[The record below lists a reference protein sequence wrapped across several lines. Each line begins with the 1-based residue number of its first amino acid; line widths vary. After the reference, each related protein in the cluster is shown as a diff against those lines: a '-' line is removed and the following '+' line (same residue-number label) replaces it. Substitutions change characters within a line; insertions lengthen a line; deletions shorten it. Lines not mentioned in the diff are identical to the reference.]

1 MGKAHKYIAGAIA
14 STAAI
19 IGAISYSRTFKDPP
33 VSHNPIE
40 AQQPARTEAP
50 YSIQPAL
57 SHESPKPTADSQHGR
72 GQYSSSLEQIA
83 ATPQEVIFSDSLIYR
98 TFFEDFG
105 IYLENTKF
113 QTGRE
118 LFQSDFNRSYEQ
130 GVDDVLAIINQDPK
144 FRDEMKS
151 KYGIVIDLLSDPKNS
166 SKTIADIASEN
177 SYPNPAQTVD
187 AIWKDVEISW
197 GSSRIKGAIPDILAG
212 RELADVQREVLIRM
226 STDYFRNKGLSPSD
240 KLASNI
246 RDLQQRTRGYMQLN
260 DGRELT
266 DQERET
272 MQKYENILE
281 DIQTEVQSVPTDF
294 SEEKVEN
301 KISEHLGKINPLAG
315 LARAA
320 RLRQNKE

>member
-1 MGKAHKYIAGAIA
+1 
-14 STAAI
+14 
-19 IGAISYSRTFKDPP
+19 
-33 VSHNPIE
+33 
-40 AQQPARTEAP
+40 
-50 YSIQPAL
+50 
-57 SHESPKPTADSQHGR
+57 
-72 GQYSSSLEQIA
+72 
-83 ATPQEVIFSDSLIYR
+83 
-98 TFFEDFG
+98 
-105 IYLENTKF
+105 
-113 QTGRE
+113 
-118 LFQSDFNRSYEQ
+118 
-130 GVDDVLAIINQDPK
+130 
-144 FRDEMKS
+144 
-151 KYGIVIDLLSDPKNS
+151 
-166 SKTIADIASEN
+166 
-177 SYPNPAQTVD
+177 
-187 AIWKDVEISW
+187 
-197 GSSRIKGAIPDILAG
+197 
-212 RELADVQREVLIRM
+212 M